1 MKKILTLIF
10 LGALNSIMAQSN
22 DEIVKKATEIESKWG
37 SKAKNKN
44 IITLIDF
51 SKSID
56 EARLY
61 VVDIKNNKILLSSN
75 VDHGFGSGTG
85 QTPSSFSNAVGSNA
99 TSLGCYVTMQTYNG
113 TWGYSLRL
121 NGLEEDKNSN
131 ALKRNIVVHSSRKM
145 YSKFSLGCFSV
156 PDKDANTLIDL
167 IKNGSLI
174 YAYQ

>member
-10 LGALNSIMAQSN
+10 LGALNSIVAQGN
-22 DEIVKKATEIESKWG
+22 DEIVKKANEIETKWG
-37 SKAKNKN
+37 DKAKNKN

-56 EARLY
+56 SARLY
-61 VVDIKNNKILLSSN
+61 VVDVKNNKILLSSN

-85 QTPSSFSNAVGSNA
+85 QTPNTFSNAVGSNA
-99 TSLGCYVTMQTYNG
+99 SSLGCYVTMQTYNG
-113 TWGYSLRL
+113 TWGYSLRI

-156 PDKDANTLIDL
+156 PDKNANLLIDL

>member
-1 MKKILTLIF
+1 MKKFLTLVLLATINF
-10 LGALNSIMAQSN
+10 TFAQQT
-22 DEIVKKATEIESKWG
+22 DAIVKKASEVETKWG
-37 SKAKNKN
+37 YKAKNKN

-56 EARLY
+56 SARLY

-75 VDHGFGSGTG
+75 VDHGYGSGTG
-85 QTPSSFSNAVGSNA
+85 QTPSTFSNAVGSNA

-113 TWGYSLRL
+113 TWGYSLRID
-121 NGLEEDKNSN
+121 GLEEDKNSN

-156 PDKDANTLIDL
+156 PDKNSDALINL

>member
-1 MKKILTLIF
+1 MKKILTLI
-10 LGALNSIMAQSN
+10 LLSALHSIVAQGN
-22 DEIVKKATEIESKWG
+22 EEILKKASEIGTKWG
-37 SKAKNKN
+37 SKAKNKS

-61 VVDIKNNKILLSSN
+61 VVDVKNSKILLTSN

-85 QTPSSFSNAVGSNA
+85 QTPSSFSNVVGSNA

-156 PDKDANTLIDL
+156 PDKDSNALIDL